1 MHRYCLVLENNNVTG
16 YLSEKII
23 FAYLGGC
30 LPIYWGTHQES
41 RTGQDYDIF
50 DVFHPDSF
58 IYYDP
63 DHPQVATDLIQ
74 KLEANETEYWRRIR
88 EVPILRNGMETADKY
103 FSLLPTM
110 AHGTINKRLREMM
123 GLPPLG

>member
-1 MHRYCLVLENNNVTG
+1 MTG

-30 LPIYWGTHQES
+30 MPIYWGTHHES
-41 RTGQDYDIF
+41 TTGKDFDVF

-63 DHPQVATDLIQ
+63 DHPEVATNLIKQ
-74 KLEANETEYWRRIR
+74 LEANETEYKRRLR
-88 EVPILRNGMETADKY
+88 DVPILRNGMETADKY
-103 FSLLPTM
+103 FSLLPNM
-110 AHGTINKRLREMM
+110 GRGTINKRLREMM
-123 GLPPLG
+123 GLLPL